1 MSVTVSPVAR
11 RRELGSLLR
20 SLRTRTG
27 LTTEEVAE
35 RLGVSRSKI
44 SRLENGRRGASS
56 ADIARLCELYQVDD
70 EYRSRLAELA
80 VEGKQRAW
88 WQRLNLTYGDYVGL
102 EAEAESIS
110 DYALALVPGLL
121 QTPDYARAIVRAG
134 GPALPASIVEERV
147 QARVIRQR
155 LLAAAAGP
163 RFVAVLDESVLHR
176 VVGSPSVM
184 VAQLRQILEMSR
196 LPNVT
201 IRIVP
206 YDAGTVVSGVNK
218 FIILR
223 FALAD
228 IPDIVLIEDL
238 TDHQYVDGADDVAV
252 YNTTFQRLLSL
263 SADPVASRAMVLAKV
278 TAYELRI
285 R

>member
-1 MSVTVSPVAR
+1 M
-11 RRELGSLLR
+11 LR

-70 EYRSRLAELA
+70 EYRPRLAELA
-80 VEGKQRAW
+80 AEGKQRAW
-88 WQRLNLTYGDYVGL
+88 WHRLDLTYGDYVGL
-102 EAEAESIS
+102 EAEAKSIS

-201 IRIVP
+201 VRIVP

-252 YNTTFQRLLSL
+252 YNATFQRLLSL